1 MEVVYPIPIPIYRL
15 QNITNKRQSS
25 ILILH
30 LAIFSFSPTATC
42 DVGVSPSRDNRFL
55 IRTLSDG
62 NELKSQRS
70 HPIRSLHT
78 PTTTV
83 VISKWMKQVMIWD
96 KRRNLFYS
104 FLFFLFI
111 YFLSHQFSLLFILVN
126 LCKYSL
132 MLMLLLVVSCP
143 PYLCCIHFHF
153 SLLIFKN

>member
-15 QNITNKRQSS
+15 QNIANKRQSS

-30 LAIFSFSPTATC
+30 FAIFSFSPTATC

-96 KRRNLFYS
+96 KRRNPFYS
-104 FLFFLFI
+104 FKIFFFISPIFTSI
-111 YFLSHQFSLLFILVN
+111 YFSKN
-126 LCKYSL
+126 LWKYSV

-143 PYLCCIHFHF
+143 PHLCFIHFHF